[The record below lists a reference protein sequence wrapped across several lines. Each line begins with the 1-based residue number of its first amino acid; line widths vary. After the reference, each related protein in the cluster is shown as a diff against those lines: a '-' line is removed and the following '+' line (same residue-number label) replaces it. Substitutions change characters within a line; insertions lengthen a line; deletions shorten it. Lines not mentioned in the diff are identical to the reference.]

1 MEASMPARYEPI
13 WVFISA
19 FGISSFGGIAARLR
33 SKEPVDLKSLV
44 GAFLFS
50 GFIGLLI
57 CLALYNYYDGKDN
70 IPLLLAISGLAGI
83 GGANVLDLLMLFLG
97 GKLKFTI
104 IATPTP
110 DVSAEPDKEDKEEKK

>member
-1 MEASMPARYEPI
+1 MPAKYEPL
-13 WVFISA
+13 WVFLTA

-33 SKEPVDLKSLV
+33 AKEPVNLKSLV
-44 GAFLFS
+44 AAFLFS

-57 CLALYNYYDGKDN
+57 CLALYNYYDGQDN

-110 DVSAEPDKEDKEEKK
+110 DISAEPDKKKSKEKKK